1 MPSSF
6 RTHHKGVQAKQM
18 DGASGR
24 DEGEPVRESVMR
36 RRRRWSDQ
44 EKAQIVREVQRPG
57 AILQEAAQRHGLH
70 PSLLTRWRAQHR
82 TVVKKAPLRQAR
94 LLPVRVEPQIRVEP
108 QTRSTPRASRVDDI
122 RSRASKLGSIEV
134 EFSTGRRVHIQGMV
148 DAQTLRT
155 LLQELSRS

>member
-6 RTHHKGVQAKQM
+6 RTHHEGVQAKQM
-18 DGASGR
+18 DGAAGR
-24 DEGEPVRESVMR
+24 DEVEPVRESVIR

-57 AILQEAAQRHGLH
+57 AILQEVAQRHGLH

-94 LLPVRVEPQIRVEP
+94 LLPVRVEP

-155 LLQELSRS
+155 LLQELSRP

>member
-6 RTHHKGVQAKQM
+6 RTQHKGVQAKQM
-18 DGASGR
+18 DGAAGR
-24 DEGEPVRESVMR
+24 DEVEPVRESVIR

-57 AILQEAAQRHGLH
+57 AILQEVAQRHGLH

-94 LLPVRVEPQIRVEP
+94 LLPVRVEP

-155 LLQELSRS
+155 LLQELSRP

>member
-1 MPSSF
+1 
-6 RTHHKGVQAKQM
+6 M
-18 DGASGR
+18 DGAAGR
-24 DEGEPVRESVMR
+24 DEVEPVRESVIR

-57 AILQEAAQRHGLH
+57 AILQEVAQRHGLH

-94 LLPVRVEPQIRVEP
+94 LLPVRVEPQ
-108 QTRSTPRASRVDDI
+108 TRSTPRALEGI

-155 LLQELSRS
+155 LLQELSRP